1 MPPEPCAKNKTMTL
15 TATSLL
21 QLLFL
26 KGLVISQ
33 STFPSQFLGIWN
45 LISGNYK
52 IFVAELSNNVIS
64 LIFIY
69 FTK

>member
-45 LISGNYK
+45 LISGNY
-52 IFVAELSNNVIS
+52 
-64 LIFIY
+64 
-69 FTK
+69 